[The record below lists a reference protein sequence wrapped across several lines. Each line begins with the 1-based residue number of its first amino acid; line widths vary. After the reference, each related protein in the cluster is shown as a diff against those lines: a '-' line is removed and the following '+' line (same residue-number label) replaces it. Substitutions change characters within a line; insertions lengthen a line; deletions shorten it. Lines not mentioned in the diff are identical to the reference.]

1 MVNKNIVNLVL
12 SFPNLDEV
20 QAAIKEKQAE
30 KAAKK
35 SK

>member
-1 MVNKNIVNLVL
+1 MMLTIYNPPK
-12 SFPNLDEV
+12 FATV
-20 QAAIKEKQAE
+20 QAAIKEKQVE